1 MTISHITDG
10 HRSSTGSGFLP
21 GSAYAVLGLL
31 SFGAELSGYELRQL
45 ALNSLRFF
53 YWTPA
58 QSQIYRELRRLAGLG
73 YVSGREV
80 SQDGRPDK
88 VAYTITGAGQAE
100 LTRWLEEA
108 PIAPPAIR
116 YDTALRLFFG
126 HATTPDRLRALVAEH
141 RVHLERMLAE
151 LHAVRAMLE
160 GDATLALPRIVADW
174 GDHLY
179 GGELAAL
186 DQVSAAL
193 AGLSQT
199 PPPGQVTVPPGTVRP
214 LHAQDLD

>member
-1 MTISHITDG
+1 MTTSHITNG

-73 YVSGREV
+73 YVIGREV

-88 VAYTITGAGQAE
+88 VAYSITDAGQAE
-100 LTRWLEEA
+100 LARWLEEA

-116 YDTALRLFFG
+116 YDTALRIFFG

-151 LHAVRAMLE
+151 LHAIRAMLD
-160 GDATLALPRIVADW
+160 GDPTLALPRIVADW

-186 DQVSAAL
+186 EQVSAAL
-193 AGLSQT
+193 AGLDGT
-199 PPPGQVTVPPGTVRP
+199 PEPGQVTVPAGTVRP
-214 LHAQDLD
+214 LSTQDLD